1 MKLFS
6 FKGGV
11 HPPERKEETLY
22 KEIEKVSEPEKVYI
36 PMLQHIG
43 TIVEPIV
50 NIGDYVKRGQK
61 IADANALMAV
71 PIHSSVS
78 GKIIGIE
85 NMPFPL
91 SGTVKTIIIEND
103 LKNEEKF
110 YGKIENY
117 KEFNSEELLKEIR
130 DRGIVGQGGAA
141 FPTHIKLNSPKNY
154 IIDTLL
160 LNGAECEPYLNTD
173 NRVMVEYGE
182 KIVEGIKIALY
193 ILNINKAIIAI
204 EDNKKEAIE
213 NLKKITKNYE
223 NIDIAI
229 VKTKYP
235 QGGEKQLIKAVINRV
250 VPSKKLPAE
259 IGVIVL
265 NVQTAK
271 AIYEEIVEGKPLI
284 DRILTVG
291 GKGLLKQTNFE
302 VKIGTP
308 FNKILL
314 ECGYNSEVTEK
325 LIMGGPMMGVAQY
338 SEDVPVIKG
347 TSGILALTNEEI
359 RPYEPKNC
367 IKCGRCIEVCPMN
380 LVPLLFANLA
390 EDSEWEKIENNNI
403 FDCIEC
409 GTCAYICPANRPLTE
424 AIKIGKAK
432 IRAMKK

>member
-154 IIDTLL
+154 VIDTLL

-204 EDNKKEAIE
+204 EDNKKEAIDH
-213 NLKKITKNYE
+213 LKK
-223 NIDIAI
+223 
-229 VKTKYP
+229 
-235 QGGEKQLIKAVINRV
+235 
-250 VPSKKLPAE
+250 
-259 IGVIVL
+259 
-265 NVQTAK
+265 
-271 AIYEEIVEGKPLI
+271 
-284 DRILTVG
+284 
-291 GKGLLKQTNFE
+291 
-302 VKIGTP
+302 
-308 FNKILL
+308 
-314 ECGYNSEVTEK
+314 
-325 LIMGGPMMGVAQY
+325 
-338 SEDVPVIKG
+338 
-347 TSGILALTNEEI
+347 
-359 RPYEPKNC
+359 
-367 IKCGRCIEVCPMN
+367 
-380 LVPLLFANLA
+380 
-390 EDSEWEKIENNNI
+390 
-403 FDCIEC
+403 
-409 GTCAYICPANRPLTE
+409 
-424 AIKIGKAK
+424 
-432 IRAMKK
+432 